1 MSNEETVKSTEK
13 KATSPSKVDDVA
25 HDSLGDVEEQLATA

>member
-13 KATSPSKVDDVA
+13 KATSPSKVDDVT